1 MELHMKQHSFSV
13 FLNFFRSQSGHQIV
27 VSHPAT
33 HMDRVHLSGSPV
45 LKERKTRW
53 MRERN
58 EANTM
63 F

>member
-1 MELHMKQHSFSV
+1 MKQHSFSV

-27 VSHPAT
+27 GSHPAT

-45 LKERKTRW
+45 LKERETRW
-53 MRERN
+53 MRERDG
-58 EANTM
+58 TKTG